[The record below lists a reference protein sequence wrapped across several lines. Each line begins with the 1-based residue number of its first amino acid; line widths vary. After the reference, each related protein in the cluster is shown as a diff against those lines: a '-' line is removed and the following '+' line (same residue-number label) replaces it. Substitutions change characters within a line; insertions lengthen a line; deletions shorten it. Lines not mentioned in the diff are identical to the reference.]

1 MSEQQHTLWHIVLEQ
16 EDGQVQAHA
25 EALDHEQ
32 LQGGLLNEIHMPT
45 TLVHIPQGTV
55 LDTVIT
61 SGEDGV
67 PARVLKTQDT
77 ALQATDEMTTI
88 WACLVFCMP
97 KTEGTFPDK
106 AEQNQRQASDLITVN
121 QRRFLFR
128 LLAQRNITGQ
138 KAENYLKKA
147 LEVDDI
153 SDASKQEA
161 SDLIGRLKDQGGD
174 GF

>member
-1 MSEQQHTLWHIVLEQ
+1 MSEQHHALWHIVLEQ

-32 LQGGLLNEIHMPT
+32 LQEGLLNETHMPA

-61 SGEDGV
+61 SGEDAL

-77 ALQATDEMTTI
+77 ILQATDEMKTV
-88 WACLVFCMP
+88 WVCLVFCMP
-97 KTEGTFPDK
+97 KTDETFPDK
-106 AEQNQRQASDLITVN
+106 ADKSQPQASDLITVN

-153 SDASKQEA
+153 SDVSKQEA